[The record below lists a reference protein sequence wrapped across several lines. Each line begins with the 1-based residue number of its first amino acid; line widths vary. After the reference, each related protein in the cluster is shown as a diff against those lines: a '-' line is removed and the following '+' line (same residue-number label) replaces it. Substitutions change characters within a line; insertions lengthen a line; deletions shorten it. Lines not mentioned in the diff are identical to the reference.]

1 MTNTQ
6 EQQVLALTLQTMR
19 EITRRNDID
28 TNSANHIL
36 ATLQSLKNTTTKTRT
51 HLAIDKLSGVI
62 VQYMAV

>member
-6 EQQVLALTLQTMR
+6 EQQVLSLTLQTMR

-28 TNSANHIL
+28 KNSANAIL
-36 ATLQSLKNTTTKTRT
+36 ANLQTLKNTTTKTRT

-62 VQYMAV
+62 IQYMTV